1 MPFEHQIDPPA
12 EPTAEERKTKIG
24 PWTIGRRGLMLL
36 APAAVAIG
44 GVALFS
50 VMMATGPKPEKKA
63 DVTKPTAAQVSAAQA
78 RPMRI
83 SVSVQ
88 GEVRPRVEADLA
100 AQAAGRIVWTNPAF
114 ADGGAFREGEILVR
128 IDPADYELAVTRAQ
142 AQVAQAKEALARE
155 EAEADL
161 ARQDWSALGRGDP
174 SALVLR
180 EPQLAQARAA
190 LAAAEAQRRGAEL
203 ELARTSVRAP
213 FTGRVR
219 TQRVHVGDYVGP
231 GAQLGA
237 VFATDAME
245 VRVPLTD
252 SDLSHLGAG
261 IGFVATP
268 QRPGPAADVSAV
280 VAGEMRTW
288 KGRLVR
294 TEAAVDARTRLVY
307 GIVQVRDPF
316 AANRPAPLAPGLFVN
331 VRFEG
336 AREETLIAAPRGA
349 LKKNEFVYVVGADDA
364 IEVRSVRA
372 VQTSA
377 DEVFFRDG
385 LKPGERVVVSA
396 LPSARDGMK
405 ITPVVRAAAAAPALR
420 P

>member
-1 MPFEHQIDPPA
+1 MPFEHQV
-12 EPTAEERKTKIG
+12 EPTPDTRAVDDPKTKIG
-24 PWTIGRRGLMLL
+24 PWSIGRRGLMIL
-36 APAAVAIG
+36 APAAVVVG

-50 VMMATGPKPEKKA
+50 VMMATGPKPEKKTDPA
-63 DVTKPTAAQVSAAQA
+63 KPAAAQVSAAQA

-83 SVSVQ
+83 SVTVQ
-88 GEVRPRVEADLA
+88 GEVRPRVEAELA
-100 AQAAGRIVWTNPAF
+100 AQAAGRIVWTNPSF
-114 ADGGAFREGEILVR
+114 ADGGAFAAGEVLVR
-128 IDPADYELAVTRAQ
+128 VDPADYQLAVTRAQ

-155 EAEADL
+155 EAEAEL

-203 ELARTSVRAP
+203 DLERASVRAP
-213 FTGRVR
+213 FAGRVR
-219 TQRVHVGDYVGP
+219 AQKAHVGDYVAP
-231 GAQLGA
+231 GVQLGA

-252 SDLSHLGAG
+252 SDLAHLGVG
-261 IGFVATP
+261 IGFVGAAKR
-268 QRPGPAADVSAV
+268 QGPAADVSAV

-288 KGRLVR
+288 TGSLVR
-294 TEAAVDARTRLVY
+294 TEAAVDARTRIVY
-307 GIVQVRDPF
+307 GIVQVDNPF
-316 AANRPAPLAPGLFVN
+316 SARNPAPLAPGLFVT

-336 AREETLIAAPRGA
+336 ARKETLIAAPRGA
-349 LKKNEFVYVVGADDA
+349 LKKNEFVYVVGADDT
-364 IEVRSVRA
+364 IQVRSVRA

-377 DEVFFRDG
+377 DEVFFREG
-385 LKPGERVVVSA
+385 VKAGERVVVSA

-405 ITPVVRAAAAAPALR
+405 ITPVLRAAAPTLR

>member
-1 MPFEHQIDPPA
+1 MMPFEHQIDPSSPN
-12 EPTAEERKTKIG
+12 PTLDERRTKIG
-24 PWTIGRRGLMLL
+24 PWTIGRRGLMILS
-36 APAAVAIG
+36 PAAVVAG

-50 VMMATGPKPEKKA
+50 VMMATGPKPEKK
-63 DVTKPTAAQVSAAQA
+63 TEPPKPAAAQVSAVQA
-78 RPMRI
+78 RSMRI

-100 AQAAGRIVWTNPAF
+100 AQAAGRIVWTNPSF
-114 ADGGAFREGEILVR
+114 ADGGAFAAGEVLVR
-128 IDPADYELAVTRAQ
+128 IEPADYQLAVTRAQ
-142 AQVAQAKEALARE
+142 AQVAQAKEGLARE
-155 EAEADL
+155 EAEAEL
-161 ARQDWSALGRGDP
+161 ARQDWSTLGRGDP

-203 ELARTSVRAP
+203 DLERTSVRAP
-213 FTGRVR
+213 FAGRVR
-219 TQRVHVGDYVGP
+219 QQKANVGDYVAP

-252 SDLSHLGAG
+252 SDLAHLGVG
-261 IGFVATP
+261 IGFVSEP
-268 QRPGPAADVSAV
+268 KRPGPAADVSAV
-280 VAGEMRTW
+280 VAGAPRTW

-294 TEAAVDARTRLVY
+294 TEATVDARTRIVY
-307 GIVQVRDPF
+307 GIVQVADPF
-316 AANRPAPLAPGLFVN
+316 SAQNPTPLAPGLFVT

-336 AREETLIAAPRGA
+336 AREETLVAAPRGA
-349 LKKNEFVYVVGADDA
+349 LKKNEFIFVVGADDA
-364 IEVRSVRA
+364 IQVRSVRA

-377 DEVFFRDG
+377 DEVYFRDG
-385 LKPGERVVVSA
+385 VKPGERVVVSA
-396 LPSARDGMK
+396 LPSAREGMK
-405 ITPVVRAAAAAPALR
+405 ITPVLRAPSPR